1 MKRILLI
8 YIFLVALTQASLYAQ
23 STMQRSM
30 DQMGRSTSSNGRNK
44 NSESGHDSTQVNTA
58 SIDPKLYMWRVD
70 ERLGNIQLIPT
81 DTVYHQFQNQN
92 LVEGVTGHNN
102 YLGNMGSPSMSRIYF
117 ERPEY
122 SQFLFTDPYSSFYV
136 KPENFNFANSHLP
149 YTNLTYYKA
158 GSKVDGEECFKN
170 YFSVNVNKRLAFGY
184 NIDYQYGRGFYS
196 DQSTAHFNG
205 AVFGSYL
212 GEHYQAH
219 LLYNSFYLK
228 MIENGGIADDR
239 YITDPLAMS
248 EGKKQ
253 YEPANIPVNLSDTWN
268 KSHDTYAFYTH
279 RYNLGF
285 KREKV
290 KVAKEPDKSK
300 KTEKKTGNKPD
311 NGPEKPVEKE
321 MEFVPVTS
329 FIHTIKV
336 ERARKSFV
344 SNTETKGFYN
354 NTYINKNSLTS
365 NDSTSYLS
373 VKNTFGVALLEGFN
387 KYAQAG
393 LTGYISHELRQYRLM
408 DMDSVS
414 VNKYTENE
422 VYVGGELSRKNGKLL
437 HYSAIGEVGMLKESI
452 GQFRIKGNL
461 DLNFRLFKDTVTLFA
476 RGNISNTLPS
486 FYMRHYHSNHFYW
499 DNDNFSKEFK
509 TRLEGE
515 LSIKRLGTNL
525 KVSVENVKNYAYFD
539 STAVAN
545 QFSGNIQI
553 LGATLSQNFKAGLL
567 HLDNEISYQ
576 KSSNNSIIPL
586 PELSLYHNLYLD
598 TKLAKKVLSLQLGVD
613 VRYFTKYYAPAY
625 TPAIGNFNLQNE
637 ANGVKI
643 GGYPIVN
650 LYANL
655 HLKRTRF
662 FIMYYHVNQASG
674 GANSFYVPHYPI
686 NPRVMKIGISWNF
699 YD

>member
-1 MKRILLI
+1 
-8 YIFLVALTQASLYAQ
+8 
-23 STMQRSM
+23 
-30 DQMGRSTSSNGRNK
+30 MGRSTSSNGRNT
-44 NSESGHDSTQVNTA
+44 NSESGHDSTKVNTA

-81 DTVYHQFQNQN
+81 DTISHQFQNQN
-92 LVEGVTGHNN
+92 LVEGITGHNN

-117 ERPEY
+117 DRPEY

-158 GSKVDGEECFKN
+158 GSKVDGEERFQN

-205 AVFGSYL
+205 AVFGSYI
-212 GEHYQAH
+212 GEQYQAH

-228 MIENGGIADDR
+228 MIENGGITDDR

-268 KSHDTYAFYTH
+268 KSHNTYAFFTH

-290 KVAKEPDKSK
+290 KVAKEPDKSN
-300 KTEKKTGNKPD
+300 KTEKKAGNKPN

-329 FIHTIKV
+329 FIHTIKI
-336 ERARKSFV
+336 EIARKSFV
-344 SNTETKGFYN
+344 SNSETKGFYN

-365 NDSTSYLS
+365 NDSTSYMS
-373 VKNTFGVALLEGFN
+373 VKNTLGIALLEGFN

-408 DMDSVS
+408 NVDSVS
-414 VNKYTENE
+414 VDKYTENE

-452 GQFRIKGNL
+452 GQFRLKGNL
-461 DLNFRLFKDTVTLFA
+461 DLNFHLFKDTVTLFA

-515 LSIKRLGTNL
+515 LSIKRLGTDL
-525 KVSVENVKNYAYFD
+525 KVSVENVKNYTYFD

-553 LGATLSQNFKAGLL
+553 LGATLSQNFKAGNL

-576 KSSNNSIIPL
+576 KSSNKSIIPL
-586 PELSLYHNLYLD
+586 PELSLYHNLYLE
-598 TKLAKKVLSLQLGVD
+598 TKLAKKVLSLQLGAD

-637 ANGVKI
+637 ANGVKL

-650 LYANL
+650 IYANL

-662 FIMYYHVNQASG
+662 FIMYYHVNQGSG

-686 NPRVMKIGISWNF
+686 NPRMMKIGISWNF